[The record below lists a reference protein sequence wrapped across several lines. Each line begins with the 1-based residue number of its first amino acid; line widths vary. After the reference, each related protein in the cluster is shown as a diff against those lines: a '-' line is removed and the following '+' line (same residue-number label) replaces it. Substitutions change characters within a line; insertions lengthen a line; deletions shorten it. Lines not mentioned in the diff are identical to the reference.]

1 MKSVHDG
8 VKYNCEQCDYKAN
21 QKGNLQQHV
30 KSVHKGVKY
39 SCERCYYEATKKV
52 FLQRHVASNHE
63 RVIQSCDLCKMW
75 LLTWGRQKQRVAIS
89 QSNQQMNLFSM
100 LKYLYKYQYSY
111 ISLKY
116 F

>member
-1 MKSVHDG
+1 M
-8 VKYNCEQCDYKAN
+8 
-21 QKGNLQQHV
+21 

-52 FLQRHVASNHE
+52 VLQRHVASNHE

-75 LLTWGRQKQRVAIS
+75 LLTWGRQQQRVAIS
-89 QSNQQMNLFSM
+89 QSNQQMNMFSM
-100 LKYLYKYQYSY
+100 LKYFNNMRGGENVENLRYVKKYWLFLAGPNFNNSGGGE
-111 ISLKY
+111 